1 LEVTQPWIYESSK
14 RVKQAGNGSK
24 APVVRL
30 ELRDGSMFGNTC
42 EHVNDEAVLTIK
54 SLCQDMQ
61 AGKTLAVHRA
71 GTEGKKNE
79 DFIGFFHLFET
90 KGGSAG
96 RDGKKKN

>member
-1 LEVTQPWIYESSK
+1 
-14 RVKQAGNGSK
+14 
-24 APVVRL
+24 
-30 ELRDGSMFGNTC
+30 
-42 EHVNDEAVLTIK
+42 
-54 SLCQDMQ
+54 MQ